1 MPSRVYSAAVTGMT
15 SDIVEVECDAGT
27 GQFYFILVG
36 LPDTAVQESRE
47 RVRTALKNSGYQFPR
62 GRVTVNLA
70 PADLRKEGPAY
81 DLAIAVSILF
91 ADAHG
96 FGARYQEATE
106 ELSSSI
112 ILGELS
118 LEGRVRPI
126 AGVLPIAC
134 AAKAHGFLRVF
145 VPQENAHEAALLDG
159 IQVYPVSSF
168 TDLIAH
174 FTSEKKIRV
183 FEAVHDA
190 ALDDQGSTSEHAVNF
205 CHIWG
210 HESAKRALEIAAAG
224 GHNILFNGPPGSG
237 KTLLAQSLASIL
249 PDMTQEESLELT
261 RLYSVAGLLPTDR
274 PLMRMR
280 PFRKPHHTASYTAIV
295 GGGSIPRPG
304 EISLAHHGV
313 LFLDEFPEF
322 SRTVLEALRQP
333 LEDGCVTIS
342 RSAGT
347 VTFPA
352 KVMVVAA
359 KNPCPCGHFGSLQNA
374 CSCSPQSITRYAKRI
389 SGPVRDRID
398 LFLDV
403 PCVPLESLQ
412 GARAGEASADVRT
425 RVQEARERQRRRY
438 TGTPYTAN
446 AHLPSSLVDSVVA
459 ILPDARSMLVM
470 GIERLGLST
479 RAYYRTMRLAQT
491 IADLAGDGHISRV
504 HIAEALQYREQ
515 R

>member
-1 MPSRVYSAAVTGMT
+1 MPSRVYSAAVTGMS

-47 RVRTALKNSGYQFPR
+47 RVRTALKNSGYLFPR

-81 DLAIAVSILF
+81 DLAIATSILF
-91 ADAHG
+91 ADPHG
-96 FGARYQEATE
+96 LGARYQEISD
-106 ELSSSI
+106 ELSSSL

-118 LEGRVRPI
+118 LEGRVRSI
-126 AGVLPIAC
+126 AGVLPLVC

-145 VPQENAHEAALLDG
+145 VPQANVAEAALAGD
-159 IQVYPVSSF
+159 IAVHPVASLA
-168 TDLIAH
+168 DLIGH
-174 FTSEKKIRV
+174 ITGTKRIDPYIPSQSI
-183 FEAVHDA
+183 EASNQPLPHTPDF
-190 ALDDQGSTSEHAVNF
+190 G
-205 CHIWG
+205 HIWG

-224 GHNILFNGPPGSG
+224 GHNVILNGPPGSG

-249 PDMTQEESLELT
+249 PDLSIEESLELT
-261 RLYSVAGLLPTDR
+261 RLYSVAGLLPPDQ
-274 PLMRMR
+274 PLVRIR

-304 EISLAHHGV
+304 EISLAHHGI

-322 SRTVLEALRQP
+322 SRSVLEALRQP
-333 LEDGCVTIS
+333 LEDGSVTVS

-374 CSCSPQSITRYAKRI
+374 CTCSPQSISRYAKRI

-398 LFLDV
+398 IFLDV

-412 GARAGEASADVRT
+412 GAHAGESSADVRI
-425 RVQEARERQRRRY
+425 RVQVARERQRRRY
-438 TGTPYTAN
+438 AGTSYTAN
-446 AHLPSSLVDSVVA
+446 AHIPSSLVDGMLT
-459 ILPDARSMLVM
+459 INPDARSMLVA
-470 GIERLGLST
+470 GIQRLGLST
-479 RAYYRTMRLAQT
+479 RAYYRTLRLAQS
-491 IADLAGDGHISRV
+491 IADLVEDSVVATP
-504 HIAEALQYREQ
+504 HIAEALQYREH
-515 R
+515 

>member
-1 MPSRVYSAAVTGMT
+1 MPSSVYSAAVTGM
-15 SDIVEVECDAGT
+15 SSEVVEVECDAGT

-47 RVRTALKNSGYQFPR
+47 RVRTALKNSGYLFPR

-81 DLAIAVSILF
+81 DLAIATSILF
-91 ADAHG
+91 ADPNG
-96 FGARYQEATE
+96 LGVRYHELAE
-106 ELSSSI
+106 EISSSL

-126 AGVLPIAC
+126 AGILPLVC

-145 VPQENAHEAALLDG
+145 VPRENAREAALVDD
-159 IQVYPVSSF
+159 IAVHPVSCLA
-168 TDLIAH
+168 DLIAH
-174 FTSEKKIRV
+174 ITGTKRIDSYRAPPLAHQE
-183 FEAVHDA
+183 
-190 ALDDQGSTSEHAVNF
+190 DDQARQREQHVDF
-205 CHIWG
+205 QHIWG

-224 GHNILFNGPPGSG
+224 GHNILLNGPPGSG

-249 PDMTQEESLELT
+249 PDLSVKESFDLT
-261 RLYSVAGLLPTDR
+261 RLYSVAGLLPPDQ
-274 PLMRMR
+274 PLMRIR

-295 GGGSIPRPG
+295 GGGSTPRPG

-322 SRTVLEALRQP
+322 SRAVLEALRQP
-333 LEDGCVTIS
+333 LEDGSITIS

-352 KVMVVAA
+352 KVMLVAA
-359 KNPCPCGHFGSLQNA
+359 KNPCPCGHFGSSLNA
-374 CSCSPQSITRYAKRI
+374 CVCSPQSITRYAKRI

-412 GARAGEASADVRT
+412 GARQGEPSADVRA
-425 RVQEARERQRRRY
+425 RVQSVREVQRNRY
-438 TGTPYTAN
+438 AGTPYTAN
-446 AHLPSSLVDSVVA
+446 AHIPSSLVDRMVR
-459 ILPDARSMLVM
+459 INPDARAMLIA

-491 IADLAGDGHISRV
+491 IADLAKEDIIGTM
-504 HIAEALQYREQ
+504 HIAEALQYR
-515 R
+515 

>member
-1 MPSRVYSAAVTGMT
+1 MS

-91 ADAHG
+91 ADPQG
-96 FGARYQEATE
+96 LGVRYAEAIE
-106 ELSSSI
+106 ELASSL

-118 LEGRVRPI
+118 LEGRVRSI
-126 AGVLPIAC
+126 TGVLPLVC
-134 AAKAHGFLRVF
+134 AAKAHGFARVF
-145 VPQENAHEAALLDG
+145 VPLDNAREAALVDG
-159 IQVYPVSSF
+159 IAVHPVSCLA
-168 TDLIAH
+168 DVAAH
-174 FTSEKKIRV
+174 LTKTKQI
-183 FEAVHDA
+183 DA
-190 ALDDQGSTSEHAVNF
+190 YVPEPLSQEEEVDTTQGYTVEF
-205 CHIWG
+205 QHIWG

-224 GHNILFNGPPGSG
+224 GHNILLNGPPGSG

-249 PDMTQEESLELT
+249 PDLSTEESLELT
-261 RLYSVAGLLPTDR
+261 RLYSVAGLLPTDQ
-274 PLMRMR
+274 PLMRVR

-322 SRTVLEALRQP
+322 SRAVLEALRQP
-333 LEDGCVTIS
+333 LEDGSVTIS

-374 CSCSPQSITRYAKRI
+374 CICSAQSISRYAKRI

-398 LFLDV
+398 IFLEV

-412 GARAGEASADVRT
+412 GSHAGETSTDVRA
-425 RVQEARERQRRRY
+425 RVQAARERQRRRY
-438 TGTPYTAN
+438 AGTPYTAN
-446 AHLPSSLVDSVVA
+446 AHIPSSLVDGMIAVN
-459 ILPDARSMLVM
+459 PDARSMLVT

-479 RAYYRTMRLAQT
+479 RAYYRTLRLAQT
-491 IADLAGDGHISRV
+491 IADLTGDTIV
-504 HIAEALQYREQ
+504 ATPHIAEALQYREH
-515 R
+515 